1 MKNAKTKNMKNTKI
15 NNRITKE
22 NTMQNEN
29 IKEQKPTPLLISAEN
44 KANTYSNS
52 NNNSNTSTNKTQT
65 ETDDKLQTEEDL
77 SKYNDILKN
86 YPKTKAYITQ
96 IYLIY
101 PISKKAIEKAI
112 NARITIE
119 HHFKDIYQENIVYG
133 INQCFRFNK
142 SRPSP
147 AQVIA
152 MITGD
157 TVAELKHKEMDK
169 HKNEKSE
176 VEKYKEVKEKYQ
188 NLRDEAL
195 KQYFAE
201 NKENQNINPIRQKFK
216 TESQPYSHP
225 NMYPTPIEILDEIMT
240 DFISI
245 QAHILSFGI
254 AKING
259 CGIGITNHLSK
270 ISTKPSNQSTR
281 LLDDCFTMYLRS
293 KPFRDQVIK
302 SGTIRT
308 EIPTAFTNYIEDLIV
323 KHEMYE
329 RNGKR

>member
-1 MKNAKTKNMKNTKI
+1 MKN
-15 NNRITKE
+15 NNNIKE
-22 NTMQNEN
+22 NNMQNE
-29 IKEQKPTPLLISAEN
+29 KLTPLLISIEN
-44 KANTYSNS
+44 K
-52 NNNSNTSTNKTQT
+52 SNTNGNNTNTNKTQT
-65 ETDDKLQTEEDL
+65 ETDDKIQTEEDL

-86 YPKTKAYITQ
+86 YPKTKTYITQ

-119 HHFKDIYQENIVYG
+119 HHFKDIYQENIIYG

-157 TVAELKHKEMDK
+157 TVAELKQKEMEK
-169 HKNEKSE
+169 HKSEKTE
-176 VEKYKEVKEKYQ
+176 IEKYKEAKEKYQ
-188 NLRDEAL
+188 TLRDEAL
-195 KQYFAE
+195 KQYFGE
-201 NKENQNINPIRQKFK
+201 DTDKKNINNQNSNQNRNSNQNTNSTTNPIRQKFK

-254 AKING
+254 AKLNG
-259 CGIGITNHLSK
+259 YGIGISNHLSK
-270 ISTKPSNQSTR
+270 ISTKPNDQSSR
-281 LLDDCFTMYLRS
+281 LMDDCFTMYLRS

-302 SGTIRT
+302 SGIVRT
-308 EIPTAFTNYIEDLIV
+308 EIPTAFINYTEDLIA

-329 RNGKR
+329 RNSKRY

>member
-1 MKNAKTKNMKNTKI
+1 MQNKNTKEQTI
-15 NNRITKE
+15 KEKKSTQLLICDETK
-22 NTMQNEN
+22 TQNE
-29 IKEQKPTPLLISAEN
+29 
-44 KANTYSNS
+44 
-52 NNNSNTSTNKTQT
+52 T
-65 ETDDKLQTEEDL
+65 EDKLQTEKDL
-77 SKYNDILKN
+77 AKYDEILRG
-86 YPKTKAYITQ
+86 YPKTKTYITQ

-101 PISKKAIEKAI
+101 PISKKAIEKFI

-147 AQVIA
+147 AQVVA

-169 HKNEKSE
+169 HKNEKNE
-176 VEKYKEVKEKYQ
+176 VEKYKEAKDKYQ

-195 KQYFAE
+195 KQYFGE
-201 NKENQNINPIRQKFK
+201 NRDNQNSNQNTNSTTTNQIRQKFK

-245 QAHILSFGI
+245 QAHILSFGT

-302 SGTIRT
+302 SGIVRI
-308 EIPTAFTNYIEDLIV
+308 EIPTAFTNYVEDLIV

-329 RNGKR
+329 RNSKRH